1 MLLSLLLLL
10 LLIVVVIVVLYMILS
25 LFGQR
30 KNNRQENL
38 HEVKKNNCLVDLQNK
53 IVIHAY
59 LQIATI
65 EFDLLIP

>member
-1 MLLSLLLLL
+1 MIFI
-10 LLIVVVIVVLYMILS
+10 IVWTT
-25 LFGQR
+25 

-38 HEVKKNNCLVDLQNK
+38 HVDKKNNCLVDLQNE